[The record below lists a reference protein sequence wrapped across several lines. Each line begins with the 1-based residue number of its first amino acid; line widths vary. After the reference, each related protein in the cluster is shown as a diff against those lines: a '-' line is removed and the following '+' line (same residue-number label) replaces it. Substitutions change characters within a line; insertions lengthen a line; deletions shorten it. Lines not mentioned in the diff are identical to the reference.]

1 MQLAGVGFD
10 RKSAG
15 ITMNTSSH
23 APERSAFTLIE
34 LLVVIAIIGILMSL
48 LFPAVNGAIL
58 AARKAQASND
68 VSQIATA
75 IIAYNTEYGQWPTNA
90 SGAGS
95 DVAGPFLSA
104 LMGTNPRGLTFLE
117 VNNFKGKKSGL
128 SSNGIFLDSWS
139 NAYQYAVDT
148 NYGSA
153 VALPSSITN
162 WAGSPP
168 RRSVAVWQQTNK
180 DYKGASGR
188 IPAISW

>member
-1 MQLAGVGFD
+1 MQLARVGFD
-10 RKSAG
+10 R
-15 ITMNTSSH
+15 ITMNKSSH

-48 LFPAVNGAIL
+48 LFPAVNGALL

-90 SGAGS
+90 SGSAS
-95 DVAGPFLSA
+95 DVGGPFLQA
-104 LMGTNPRGLTFLE
+104 LMGTNTRGLTFLE

-128 SSNGIFLDSWS
+128 SSNGLFLDSWS
-139 NAYQYAVDT
+139 NAYQYAVDM

-153 VALPSSITN
+153 VSNTPS
-162 WAGSPP
+162 WAGSAP

-180 DYKGASGR
+180 DYKGTSGR
-188 IPAISW
+188 LPAISW